1 MSKILCPRVTQ
12 SRIWNAGSA
21 AVEFAITAPLLVLLA
36 LGAADYGA
44 VTAQSSSLAAYARA
58 GAEYARSQV
67 ASGNGLPSTST
78 IQSVLNLPSSVSA
91 SFSATD
97 PYCTC
102 ADGTSVTCPSQS
114 STNPCLIDGVVCKG
128 GKKGGCSGGNLTI
141 TGLTSGASITG
152 PGVTI
157 VLTDV
162 NGSSGGSID
171 IDPGATCNATPA
183 VVSLT
188 APGPGAGLLNASA
201 TASQGL
207 LIFQDPT
214 AVTGSTPST
223 TITTGKTSTTCN
235 SATVTLSGAIVT
247 PASDITLQGNP
258 VTAVQGCTEFIAQ
271 SFLFG
276 GTPQLDD

>member
-1 MSKILCPRVTQ
+1 MSRILCPRVTQ
-12 SRIWNAGSA
+12 RRIWNAGSA

-114 STNPCLIDGVVCKG
+114 STNPCLAKTDARVLEYVSVTMTQSVAPMVSYAPLPFSISSLSNTMVVR
-128 GKKGGCSGGNLTI
+128 
-141 TGLTSGASITG
+141 
-152 PGVTI
+152 
-157 VLTDV
+157 
-162 NGSSGGSID
+162 
-171 IDPGATCNATPA
+171 
-183 VVSLT
+183 
-188 APGPGAGLLNASA
+188 
-201 TASQGL
+201 
-207 LIFQDPT
+207 
-214 AVTGSTPST
+214 
-223 TITTGKTSTTCN
+223 
-235 SATVTLSGAIVT
+235 
-247 PASDITLQGNP
+247 
-258 VTAVQGCTEFIAQ
+258 VQ
-271 SFLFG
+271 
-276 GTPQLDD
+276 